1 MSGTWLYVKQHNQTG
16 LMYFGK
22 TVRNPLKYKG
32 SGSYWSS
39 HRQIHGN
46 DISTLWYEYVEDED
60 LLVESAELNERG
72 QKIIPYNDYLIDPD
86 VYEEIVMRHLKDL
99 KIPKW
104 RKEATSRGILLGCS
118 PKFKKPPK

>member
-1 MSGTWLYVKQHNQTG
+1 MTKAIDKKIEDVVTSIYTELYAVSEPSVSWN
-16 LMYFGK
+16 Y
-22 TVRNPLKYKG
+22 
-32 SGSYWSS
+32 
-39 HRQIHGN
+39 
-46 DISTLWYEYVEDED
+46 
-60 LLVESAELNERG
+60 LLESAELNERG

-118 PKFKKPPK
+118 PKFKKPPQ